1 MRYLLQIRPAVFLG
15 LLLSGALP
23 AAAQS
28 FVSVTAEGSTATELP
43 YAAAAASASH
53 PLVLEDGTPVKLRA
67 LRTVSSANTHP
78 GDTVDFEVIYDVL
91 LNGFS
96 VIPRGSVAQAT
107 ITTVHKKRR
116 MGRGGKLSLRLDSI
130 RLRSGQTVALRSG
143 KEVRGGGHKTA
154 MATGMAVTALAFYPA
169 APALLFVHG
178 QESILLQGTELT
190 AYVHGNF
197 PLDATGFDPPLTA
210 ESAQPAGPAAMAPA
224 AIHCMCDREAVNS
237 VSASPAATPANQ
249 VTLEQLTTLLPRRVL
264 DGQGHEGDMVNLLF
278 IGTQDQLEEAF
289 EQAGWIETIRSKPH
303 AFWHAAH
310 APKNNVA
317 MPMSRLFLFG
327 RPQDYGYAKEDTV
340 STVTHRHHLRIWKTD
355 YEVAGYPVWAGA
367 ATHDI
372 GIERDQHKW
381 SLTHKIDPEVDQE
394 RDFVG
399 ECLTTA
405 DRLADSDYLV
415 PADPVLKATTA
426 TGGSYRSNGK
436 ILLLRLQ
443 ENETLLARA
452 PKSGH

>member
-1 MRYLLQIRPAVFLG
+1 MLLG
-15 LLLSGALP
+15 LLLTGALP

-28 FVSVTAEGSTATELP
+28 IVRLTAKRSTISVTAKRSTATELP
-43 YAAAAASASH
+43 RPTTAASASH
-53 PLVLEDGTPVKLRA
+53 PFVLQDGTPVRLRA
-67 LRTVSSANTHP
+67 LRTVSSANAHP
-78 GDTVDFEVIYDVL
+78 GDTVGFEVIYDVL

-107 ITTVHKKRR
+107 ITAVHKKRR
-116 MGRGGKLSLRLDSI
+116 MGRGGKLRLRLDSI
-130 RLRSGQTVALRSG
+130 RLRTGQTVALRSE
-143 KEVRGGGHKTA
+143 KEVRGEGHKTA

-178 QESILLQGTELT
+178 QESVLLQGTELT
-190 AYVHGNF
+190 ACVHGNF
-197 PLDATGFDPPLTA
+197 PLDAARFDQPLTA
-210 ESAQPAGPAAMAPA
+210 ESAQPAGLAAMA
-224 AIHCMCDREAVNS
+224 
-237 VSASPAATPANQ
+237 PAATPANQ
-249 VTLEQLTTLLPRRVL
+249 VTVEQLTTLLPRRVL

-289 EQAGWIETIRSKPH
+289 EQAGWIETIRSRPR

-340 STVTHRHHLRIWKTD
+340 STTTHRHHLRIWKTD

-372 GIERDQHKW
+372 GIEKGQHKW
-381 SLTHKIDPEVDQE
+381 SITHKIDPKVDQE

-399 ECLTTA
+399 E
-405 DRLADSDYLV
+405 RLATANRLAESHYFV
-415 PADPVLKATTA
+415 PADPVLAATTA
-426 TGGSYRSNGK
+426 TGGSYHSNGE
-436 ILLLRLQ
+436 ILVLRLQ
-443 ENETLLARA
+443 DNETLLASG
-452 PKSGH
+452 PKPAH

>member
-1 MRYLLQIRPAVFLG
+1 MCRLLQIRPAILLG
-15 LLLSGALP
+15 LLLAGALP
-23 AAAQS
+23 AGAQS
-28 FVSVTAEGSTATELP
+28 IVTELP
-43 YAAAAASASH
+43 CPAAAASASH
-53 PLVLEDGTPVKLRA
+53 PWVLEDGTPVKLRA
-67 LRTVSSANTHP
+67 LRTISSADAHP
-78 GDTVDFEVIYDVL
+78 NDTVGFEVIYDVL
-91 LNGFS
+91 LNGFL

-107 ITTVHKKRR
+107 ITAVHKKRR

-130 RLRSGQTVALRSG
+130 RLRTGQTVALRSV
-143 KEVRGGGHKTA
+143 KEVRGGGHKTV

-178 QESILLQGTELT
+178 QESVLLQGTEVT

-197 PLDATGFDPPLTA
+197 PLDAARFKRPLTA
-210 ESAQPAGPAAMAPA
+210 ESAQPAGPAAMAVAPA
-224 AIHCMCDREAVNS
+224 EILCMCDREAVNS
-237 VSASPAATPANQ
+237 VSASLAATPANQ

-264 DGQGHEGDMVNLLF
+264 NGQGHKGDMVNLVF

-289 EQAGWIETIRSKPH
+289 AQAGWMETIRSKPH

-310 APKNNVA
+310 DPKNNVV

-327 RPQDYGYAKEDTV
+327 RPQDYSYAKEDTV

-372 GIERDQHKW
+372 GIEKGQHKW
-381 SLTHKIDPEVDQE
+381 SLTHKIDPKVDQE
-394 RDFVG
+394 REFVG
-399 ECLTTA
+399 ECLATA
-405 DRLADSDYLV
+405 NRLVESQYLL
-415 PADPVLKATTA
+415 PADPVLEATTA

-443 ENETLLARA
+443 DNETLLARA
-452 PKSGH
+452 PKPAH